1 MKILK
6 TIIAFLMLPLVLISL
21 YELIKLFLDF
31 AIKSN
36 MIIAPFWIGVIVYF
50 LFQIIFFKPMRTYVF
65 GHELTH
71 AITGLLSGAQIKKI
85 RVSKGRGSV
94 TLTKD
99 NILISLSPYF
109 IPFYSLIII
118 IVYLMLGWF
127 TDTKPL
133 YPYYLFLA
141 GFSLS
146 FHFALTFYAI
156 TIGQE
161 DLKSHGVF
169 FSFVFICFINCI
181 IISLVLILI
190 FPQYIKIDNFFTPVI
205 VNTFLSYKYIFAKIS
220 YFFKE

>member
-6 TIIAFLMLPLVLISL
+6 TILAVLMLPLVLVAV
-21 YELIKLFLDF
+21 YELVKLFLNF
-31 AIKSN
+31 AIESN
-36 MIIAPFWIGVIVYF
+36 MVIAPFWIGIIVYF
-50 LFQIIFFKPMRTYVF
+50 LFQVIFFKPMRTYVF

-71 AITGLLSGAQIKKI
+71 AITGLLSGAQIKKFK
-85 RVSKGRGSV
+85 VSKGSGSV

-118 IVYLMLGWF
+118 IVYLALGWF
-127 TDTKPL
+127 IDTQPL
-133 YPYYLFLA
+133 YPYYLFLS
-141 GFSLS
+141 GFSLA

-169 FSFVFICFINCI
+169 FSFVFICFVSSI

-190 FPQYIKIDNFFTPVI
+190 FPQYIKIDNFFTPVVI
-205 VNTFLSYKYIFAKIS
+205 NTFLSYKYIFSKIS
-220 YFFKE
+220 YLFKA

>member
-6 TIIAFLMLPLVLISL
+6 TILAFLMLPLVLVAV

-36 MIIAPFWIGVIVYF
+36 MAIAPFWIGVIVYF
-50 LFQIIFFKPMRTYVF
+50 LFQVIFFKPMRTYVF

-85 RVSKGRGSV
+85 KVSKGGGSV

-118 IVYLMLGWF
+118 IIYLTLGWF
-127 TDTKPL
+127 IDTKPL
-133 YPYYLFLA
+133 YPYYLFLS
-141 GFSLS
+141 GISLS

-156 TIGQE
+156 SIGQE
-161 DLKSHGVF
+161 DLKTHGVF
-169 FSFVFICFINCI
+169 FSFVFICLINCI
-181 IISLVLILI
+181 IISLILILI
-190 FPQYIKIDNFFTPVI
+190 FPQYIKLNNYFTNI
-205 VNTFLSYKYIFAKIS
+205 AVNTVFTYKYIFAKIS
-220 YFFKE
+220 GLFNS

>member
-1 MKILK
+1 MKILN
-6 TIIAFLMLPLVLISL
+6 TIIAFLILPLVLVAV

-36 MIIAPFWIGVIVYF
+36 MMIAPFWIGVIVYF
-50 LFQIIFFKPMRTYVF
+50 LFQVIFFKPMRTYVF

-85 RVSKGRGSV
+85 KVSKGSGSV

-118 IVYLMLGWF
+118 VVYLILGWF
-127 TDTKPL
+127 MDTKPL
-133 YPYYLFLA
+133 YPYYLFLS
-141 GFSLS
+141 GVSLS

-169 FSFVFICFINCI
+169 FSFVFICFVNCI
-181 IISLVLILI
+181 IISLILTLI
-190 FPQYIKIDNFFTPVI
+190 FPQYINLNNFFTAV
-205 VNTFLSYKYIFAKIS
+205 VANTILTYRYVFMKIS
-220 YFFKE
+220 YFFNS